1 MGKHDEWC
9 ELCDQ
14 KLKSANVII
23 NGKKLDVCN
32 HCKSICPEDESEQDS
47 N

>member
-9 ELCDQ
+9 ELCGQ
-14 KLKSANVII
+14 KLKSESVVLS
-23 NGKKLDVCN
+23 GKKLDVCN
-32 HCKSICPEDESEQDS
+32 HCKSMCVEDESCQ